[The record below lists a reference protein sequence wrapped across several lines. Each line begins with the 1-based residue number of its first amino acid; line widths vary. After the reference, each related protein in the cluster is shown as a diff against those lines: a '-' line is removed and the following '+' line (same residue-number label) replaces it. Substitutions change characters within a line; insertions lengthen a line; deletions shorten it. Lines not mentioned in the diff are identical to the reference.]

1 MLTRFIRIQLA
12 IFTIVG
18 TLGVIVMAVW
28 YIQAP
33 TLLGIGKMT
42 VTLELPATG
51 GLYRFS
57 NVTYRGVQI
66 GRVTDVGLTATGAK
80 ATLRLDTSPKIPS
93 DLKAE
98 VRSISAVGEY
108 YVDLRPRTDSPPYL
122 RDGSVIA
129 KDEI

>member
-18 TLGVIVMAVW
+18 TFAVAMMAFS

-42 VTLELPATG
+42 VTVELPAAG

-57 NVTYRGVQI
+57 NVTYRGVEV
-66 GRVTDVGLTATGAK
+66 GKVTSVELTANGAK
-80 ATLRLDTSPKIPS
+80 AVPRLNTSPKIPA
-93 DLKAE
+93 DLQAD
-98 VRSISAVGEY
+98 VRS
-108 YVDLRPRTDSPPYL
+108 
-122 RDGSVIA
+122 
-129 KDEI
+129 